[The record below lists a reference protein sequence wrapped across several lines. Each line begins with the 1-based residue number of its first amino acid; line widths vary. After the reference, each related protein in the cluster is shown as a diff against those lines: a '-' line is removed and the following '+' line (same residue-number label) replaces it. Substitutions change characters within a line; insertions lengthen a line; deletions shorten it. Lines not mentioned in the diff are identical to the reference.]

1 MAAHTNSFVRTFSN
15 VSRASARSKT
25 TSDSVDVVQN
35 RMPEHHYYRTLWW
48 EKGDFHQKAN
58 WKEATLPYT
67 LAVGVTLDEYER
79 RSDKFNVRGYWEWV
93 DYKVII
99 YELPSKPHE
108 TLIGAIIS
116 EIVEKC
122 LPVKRTDA
130 SIGNLGAIRT
140 RADNSGK
147 EADACF
153 RPSKPRVRPPNGCDE
168 QDEPWPNLVVEVA
181 HSESEEHVL
190 EKVKDYWL
198 GNLSRVHDA
207 IVVKI
212 GEAPLGQPPLW
223 MQAWHFCVSDRPR
236 RTADIQPRTYF
247 EFGTHDQYGNPTNII
262 PGQCVINIS
271 LDCLYHDAFPRITI
285 HRQLLPDSIVFDF
298 LLIRDE
304 FLPHLEKNLL
314 ETEINVS
321 SASQPKKDL
330 PKA

>member
-1 MAAHTNSFVRTFSN
+1 SISLSVSSQLTSPKPKWQHTQTPMGIPLFEVLAISVKQALPLET
-15 VSRASARSKT
+15 
-25 TSDSVDVVQN
+25 VDVPK
-35 RMPEHHYYRTLWW
+35 RMAEYHYYRTLWW
-48 EKGDFHQKAN
+48 GKGDFNPKAK
-58 WKEATLPYT
+58 WEEATLPYT
-67 LAVGVTLDEYER
+67 LAVGVTLDEYEQ

-108 TLIGAIIS
+108 TLIGAITS

-140 RADNSGK
+140 RADDSGK

-153 RPSKPRVRPPNGCDE
+153 RPSKPRVQPPNGSDG

-181 HSESEEHVL
+181 YSESEEHVL
-190 EKVKDYWL
+190 EKVKYYWL
-198 GNLSRVHDA
+198 GSFSRVHDA

-212 GEAPLGQPPLW
+212 DEVPLGQLPLR
-223 MQAWHFCVSDRPR
+223 MQ
-236 RTADIQPRTYF
+236 F
-247 EFGTHDQYGNPTNII
+247 EFGIHDQYGNPTNII

-285 HRQLLPDSIVFDF
+285 HRQLLPDPIVLDF

-304 FLPHLEKNLL
+304 FL
-314 ETEINVS
+314 
-321 SASQPKKDL
+321 
-330 PKA
+330 